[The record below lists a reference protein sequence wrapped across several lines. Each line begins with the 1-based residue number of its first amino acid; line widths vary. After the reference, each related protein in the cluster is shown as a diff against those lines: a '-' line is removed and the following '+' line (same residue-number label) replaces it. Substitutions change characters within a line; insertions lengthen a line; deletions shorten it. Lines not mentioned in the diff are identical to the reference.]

1 MSRKIAFI
9 GVGNMA
15 NAIISGIIS
24 CGNSNVACK
33 DIILYNRHR
42 EKIAKYESCGMYIAD
57 SVYDAVERAD
67 CVILAVKPQN
77 FSDILPLIAE
87 VPGSADKLIVSIA
100 AGVSIQT
107 ISEAINSSRVVRV
120 MPNTPMTVGK
130 GVSAICRSQGVFDDE
145 FEFVAGIFKAS
156 GDVIAISENEMNRI
170 ISVTGSS
177 PAYVFMFIKAIY
189 NGAIEQG
196 LLHTDDV
203 DGGLS
208 ERELLDAVC
217 NTVIGAA
224 ELLKQGNKTPDEQ
237 INMVCSKGGTT
248 EKAVEHLSKCDFEG
262 IISDAMKKCTERADE
277 LSRGQ

>member
-1 MSRKIAFI
+1 
-9 GVGNMA
+9 
-15 NAIISGIIS
+15 
-24 CGNSNVACK
+24 
-33 DIILYNRHR
+33 
-42 EKIAKYESCGMYIAD
+42 
-57 SVYDAVERAD
+57 
-67 CVILAVKPQN
+67 
-77 FSDILPLIAE
+77 
-87 VPGSADKLIVSIA
+87 
-100 AGVSIQT
+100 
-107 ISEAINSSRVVRV
+107 
-120 MPNTPMTVGK
+120 MTVGK

-196 LLHTDDV
+196 LLHTDGV

-237 INMVCSKGGTT
+237 IKTVCSKGGTT
-248 EKAVEHLSKCDFEG
+248 EKAVEHLTMCDFEG